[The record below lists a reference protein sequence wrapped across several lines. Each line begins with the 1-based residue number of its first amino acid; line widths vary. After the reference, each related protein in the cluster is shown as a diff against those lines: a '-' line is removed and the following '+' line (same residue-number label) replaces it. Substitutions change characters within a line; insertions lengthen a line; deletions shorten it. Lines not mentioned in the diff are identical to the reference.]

1 MEKMPVAQQTE
12 IRKNVYGLIVDTLNQ
27 SGFTTEPVKG
37 GVLVDLGEGYF
48 GTVSFSVHDA
58 TKFDVETVRALYQES
73 LEKKAEKAAKAAAKQ
88 SKAKTKTE
96 DAE

>member
-1 MEKMPVAQQTE
+1 MEKMPTTQQAE
-12 IRKNVYGLIVDTLNQ
+12 VRKNVYGLIVETLNMN
-27 SGFTTEPVKG
+27 GFNTEPVKG

-88 SKAKTKTE
+88 SKAKTNTVE
-96 DAE
+96 AE